1 MGSLATKFLKFK
13 AHLPTTVHLVRSDVF
28 HTCHLGAS
36 NPRVVPGRF
45 GSVPKTDPL
54 RPGNSDELGRPPT
67 GRPERRLDRSTQVKR
82 SGRSRK
88 RSRSRP
94 PRLAWG
100 APGGR
105 RRGHLVTGCGVDVFC
120 SPKAVDCVLG
130 VLNSSL
136 RCVRPF
142 CHCWCPP
149 FSAGHA
155 AFLFICL
162 PDDFSPKVRGSQCFL
177 RVSALL
183 RDSVSAFRP
192 ACLPLSPFLLV
203 TVSALSSF
211 LLVIMSVLSS
221 FLSRMSRQSGLGNA
235 SLLSHRGLRWCIC
248 LFRWSLFH
256 AVFEG
261 GQ

>member
-1 MGSLATKFLKFK
+1 MPSRCQQPSGRTGS
-13 AHLPTTVHLVRSDVF
+13 V
-28 HTCHLGAS
+28 
-36 NPRVVPGRF
+36 RF